1 MPLIEKHINPLRG
14 IWKIEETSG
23 ELLER
28 LSRKE
33 AYLPYLSTLRTE
45 HRQQEWLA
53 ARVLLKEL
61 IGEELLIDYRNNGA
75 PYLPESSLHIS
86 ISHTRAYAAVLLQE
100 SPAAGIDIE
109 YFSDRVLKIR
119 NRFLSPSENAAI
131 DPAYEVEHLLVHWC
145 AKEALF
151 KMIGRQGVDFIS
163 HLHISPFEYEP
174 SGRIEVYETYGSQ
187 PVFYRLAYQVHPDF
201 VWVWSEAE

>member
-1 MPLIEKHINPLRG
+1 MPLIEKHTNPLRG

-33 AYLPYLSTLRTE
+33 AYLPYLATLRTE

-53 ARVLLKEL
+53 VRVLLKEL

-75 PYLPESSLHIS
+75 PYLPESSLYIS
-86 ISHTRAYAAVLLQE
+86 ISHTRAHAAVLLQE
-100 SPAAGIDIE
+100 SPAVGIDIE
-109 YFSDRVLKIR
+109 YLSDRVLKIR
-119 NRFLSPSENAAI
+119 NRFLSPSENDAI
-131 DPAYEVEHLLVHWC
+131 DPAHEVEHLLVHWC

-163 HLHISPFEYEP
+163 HLHINPFEYQP